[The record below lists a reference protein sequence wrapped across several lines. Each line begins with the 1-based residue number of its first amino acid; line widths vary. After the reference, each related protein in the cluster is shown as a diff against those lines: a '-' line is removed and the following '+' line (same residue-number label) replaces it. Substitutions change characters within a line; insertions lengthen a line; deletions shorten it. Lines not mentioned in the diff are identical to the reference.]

1 MSLLGTAVLI
11 SCGNL
16 CWKTLVKIIKKNA
29 TNQYSMANNRTIG
42 IDLGT
47 TRSAVA
53 HVTDGEP
60 KIIENSE
67 GESVTPSVVH
77 LTEDGESIVG
87 EGAVNNM
94 MMKPNR
100 TIREIKKLMGT
111 NETVFLGDEEYNP
124 QEVSALTLQK
134 LVSDTEDRLGGDVTN
149 AVITVPAY
157 FTDRQRSATREAG
170 EIIGL
175 EVDRLLPEPSAA
187 VLAYGHREQQLGE
200 VANEVIF
207 VYDLGGGTF
216 DATLVEAEYE
226 HNYIETIA
234 TDGDDQLGGSDWT
247 EALVQYAYDVIYEAT
262 DVDISQ
268 NDEYIEQRGR
278 IFTAAQEAKHAL
290 SEQKSVDL
298 TVPFVV
304 PDQGYNLDEEITQAE
319 FEEMTKDLLEDTKI
333 PISDIF
339 ERTDHTVEDI
349 DKVLLIGGSTRMPQ
363 VETLVEEYFGMEP
376 SKKISPDH
384 AVALGASI
392 QAAILDDDVTD
403 TGITSEEGDGPSGIV
418 LIDVLPQTIGIKVQP
433 GDKFDPIVERDSQL
447 PVTNRSE
454 GYSVQHADQTSVAIE
469 VYQGQDEYAPNNE
482 KLGDAF
488 LNEIPAREPGQGQLA
503 IEFTVNSDG
512 TLEVYG
518 EDLLSGK
525 EVTAEIDSALDS
537 NSRDKTQLPPNA

>member
-1 MSLLGTAVLI
+1 MP
-11 SCGNL
+11 N
-16 CWKTLVKIIKKNA
+16 KRTL
-29 TNQYSMANNRTIG
+29 G

-47 TRSAVA
+47 TRSAMA
-53 HVTDGEP
+53 HVADGEP

-77 LTEDGESIVG
+77 LTESGDSVVG
-87 EGAVNNM
+87 EGAVDNM
-94 MMKPNR
+94 MMKPDR
-100 TIREIKKLMGT
+100 TVREIKKLIGT

-134 LVSDTEDRLGGDVTN
+134 LVNDAEDRLGGSVTN

-157 FTDRQRSATREAG
+157 FTDRQRNATKEAG

-200 VANEVIF
+200 VENEVIF

-234 TDGDDQLGGSDWT
+234 TDGDDELGGSDWT
-247 EALVQYAYDVIYEAT
+247 EELVQYAYDVIYEDT
-262 DVDISQ
+262 GVDISQ

-278 IFTAAQEAKHAL
+278 IFTAAQEAKHGL
-290 SEQKSVDL
+290 SEQQSVNL

-304 PDQGYNLDEEITQAE
+304 ADEGYNLDEEIARAD
-319 FEEMTKDLLEDTKI
+319 FEEMTAGLLADTEL
-333 PISDIF
+333 PMDDIF
-339 ERTDHTVEDI
+339 ERTEYTVGDV

-363 VETLVEEYFGMEP
+363 VEELVEDYFGMEP

-392 QAAILDDDVTD
+392 QAGFLDDDVTAASLSD
-403 TGITSEEGDGPSGIV
+403 AEDDGPGGVV
-418 LIDVLPQTIGIKVQP
+418 LIDVLPQSIGVKVQP
-433 GDKFDPIVERDSQL
+433 DDQFDPVVERDSQL
-447 PVTNRSE
+447 PVTERKE
-454 GYSVQHADQTSVAIE
+454 GYSVMHEDQTSVAIE
-469 VYQGQDEYAPNNE
+469 VYQGEAEYALDNE
-482 KLGDAF
+482 KLGDAV
-488 LNEIPAREPGQGQLA
+488 LDGIPPRQPGQGQLA
-503 IEFTVNSDG
+503 VEFTVNSDG
-512 TLEVYG
+512 TLELYG
-518 EDLLSGK
+518 EDMKSGK

-537 NSRDKTQLPPNA
+537 DSRDEGQLPPDA

>member
-1 MSLLGTAVLI
+1 MVD
-11 SCGNL
+11 NQ
-16 CWKTLVKIIKKNA
+16 TL
-29 TNQYSMANNRTIG
+29 G

-47 TRSAVA
+47 TRSAMA
-53 HVTDGEP
+53 HVIDGEP
-60 KIIENSE
+60 KMIENSE

-77 LTEDGESIVG
+77 LTENAESVVG
-87 EGAVNNM
+87 EAAVNNM

-100 TIREIKKLMGT
+100 TVREIKKLIGT
-111 NETVFLGDEEYNP
+111 NETVFLGEEEYNP
-124 QEVSALTLQK
+124 QEISALTLQK
-134 LVSDTEDRLGGDVTN
+134 LVKDAEDRLGDTVTN

-200 VANEVIF
+200 VDNEVIF

-234 TDGDDQLGGSDWT
+234 TDGDDELGGSDWT

-278 IFTAAQEAKHAL
+278 IFEAAQEAKHGL
-290 SEQKSVDL
+290 SEQQSVNM

-304 PDQGYNLDEEITQAE
+304 ADQGYNLDEEITRTK
-319 FEEMTKDLLEDTKI
+319 FEEMTADLLEDTKL
-333 PISDIF
+333 PIDDIF
-339 ERTDHTVEDI
+339 ERTDYTVDDV
-349 DKVLLIGGSTRMPQ
+349 DKVLLIGGSSRMPQ
-363 VETLVEEYFGMEP
+363 VETLVEEYFAMEP

-403 TGITSEEGDGPSGIV
+403 TGITSEDGDGPSGIV

-447 PVTNRSE
+447 PTTQRSE

-469 VYQGQDEYAPNNE
+469 VFQGEDEYAPNNE
-482 KLGDAF
+482 KLGDA
-488 LNEIPAREPGQGQLA
+488 LINDIPPREPGQGQLA
-503 IEFTVNSDG
+503 VEFTVNSDG

-518 EDLLSGK
+518 EDLMSGK
-525 EVTAEIDSALDS
+525 EVRAEIDSALDS
-537 NSRDKTQLPPNA
+537 DSRDKSQLPPDA